1 MSRVCIS
8 RSIRI
13 LQRKTIPSQWSQ
25 NMKFTSRNQPMN
37 TIILFVPQQEAW
49 VVERFG
55 KFDRVLNPGLNFI
68 LPFVDKIKYV
78 QSLKEVASEVPEQAA
93 VTSDNVTLG
102 LDGVLYT
109 KVFDPYKCSYNV
121 ENAEFAIKKLAQTT
135 MRSEI
140 GKITLDTVFRE
151 REVLNVNIV
160 DAINKASEPWGI
172 SCLRYEIRDM
182 TLPHRIQEAMQMQ
195 VEAERKK
202 RASIL
207 ESEGIREAEINV
219 AEGKKK
225 AKILNSEAFQIEQI
239 NIANGEAEAIRA
251 MAEAKARAVV
261 QVSEAIS
268 KQNGMNAVA
277 YSIAEQYVDAFGKLA
292 KTNNTVILPA
302 NSGDVGGM
310 VAQAMTVYK
319 NLASMDQLK
328 TEQASIPVRSTGNIK
343 SGPEE

>member
-13 LQRKTIPSQWSQ
+13 LQRKTYPNQWSQ
-25 NMKFTSRNQPMN
+25 NMTFSSRSLPMN
-37 TIILFVPQQEAW
+37 TVVLFVPQQEAW

-55 KFDRVLNPGLNFI
+55 KFDRILNPGLNLI
-68 LPFVDKIKYV
+68 LPVIDKIKYV

-121 ENAEFAIKKLAQTT
+121 ENADFAIKKLAQTT

-151 REVLNVNIV
+151 REILNVNIV
-160 DAINKASEPWGI
+160 DSINKASEPWGI

-182 TLPHRIQEAMQMQ
+182 TLPLRIQEAMQMQ

-225 AKILNSEAFQIEQI
+225 AKILNSEAFQIEQV
-239 NIANGEAEAIRA
+239 NIATGEAQAIRF
-251 MAEAKARAVV
+251 MAEAKAKAVT
-261 QVSEAIS
+261 QVAEAIS
-268 KQNGMNAVA
+268 QQNGMNAVS

-292 KTNNTVILPA
+292 KTNNTMILPA

-319 NLASMDQLK
+319 NLSNMDQLK
-328 TEQASIPVRSTGNIK
+328 SETALRTDKLTNSKE
-343 SGPEE
+343 

>member
-1 MSRVCIS
+1 MSLS
-8 RSIRI
+8 LHKSIRF
-13 LQRKTIPSQWSQ
+13 LQRKVVLQLLNQ
-25 NMKFTSRNQPMN
+25 NAAFSSRALPLN

-49 VVERFG
+49 VIERFG
-55 KFDRVLNPGLNFI
+55 KFNRILDPGLNFI
-68 LPFVDKIKYV
+68 FPVVDKIKYV

-93 VTSDNVTLG
+93 VTSDNVTLE

-151 REVLNVNIV
+151 REILNVNIV
-160 DAINKASEPWGI
+160 DSINKASEPWGI

-182 TLPHRIQEAMQMQ
+182 TLPIRIQEAMQMQ

-207 ESEGIREAEINV
+207 ESEGMREADINV

-225 AKILNSEAFQIEQI
+225 AKILNSEAFQTEQI
-239 NIANGEAEAIRA
+239 NIANGEAEAIRV
-251 MAEAKARAVV
+251 MAEAKARAVK
-261 QVSEAIS
+261 QVAEAIREE
-268 KQNGMNAVA
+268 NGMNAVA

-292 KTNNTVILPA
+292 KTNNTMILPA

-319 NLASMDQLK
+319 NISNLDQLK
-328 TEQASIPVRSTGNIK
+328 SEAAKNTKE
-343 SGPEE
+343 

>member
-1 MSRVCIS
+1 MSLS
-8 RSIRI
+8 LHKSIRF
-13 LQRKTIPSQWSQ
+13 LQRKVVLQLLNQ
-25 NMKFTSRNQPMN
+25 NAAFSSKALPLN

-49 VVERFG
+49 VIERFG
-55 KFDRVLNPGLNFI
+55 KFNRILDPGLNFI
-68 LPFVDKIKYV
+68 FPVVDKIKYV

-93 VTSDNVTLG
+93 VTSDNVTLE

-151 REVLNVNIV
+151 REILNVNIV
-160 DAINKASEPWGI
+160 DSINKASEPWGI

-182 TLPHRIQEAMQMQ
+182 TLPIRIQEAMQMQ

-207 ESEGIREAEINV
+207 ESEGMREADINV

-225 AKILNSEAFQIEQI
+225 AKILNSEAFQTEQI
-239 NIANGEAEAIRA
+239 NIANGEAEAIRV
-251 MAEAKARAVV
+251 MAEAKARAVK
-261 QVSEAIS
+261 QVAEAIREE
-268 KQNGMNAVA
+268 NGMNAVA

-292 KTNNTVILPA
+292 KTNNTMILPA

-319 NLASMDQLK
+319 NISNLDQLK
-328 TEQASIPVRSTGNIK
+328 SEATKNTK
-343 SGPEE
+343 

>member
-1 MSRVCIS
+1 MSIPRNL
-8 RSIRI
+8 RF
-13 LQRKTIPSQWSQ
+13 LQRKVILTQWGQ
-25 NMKFTSRNQPMN
+25 NAAFSSRALPMN
-37 TIILFVPQQEAW
+37 TVILFVPQQEAW

-55 KFDRVLNPGLNFI
+55 KFNRILDPGLNFI
-68 LPFVDKIKYV
+68 FPIVDKVKYV

-121 ENAEFAIKKLAQTT
+121 ENAEFAIKKMAQTT

-151 REVLNVNIV
+151 RETLNVNIV

-182 TLPHRIQEAMQMQ
+182 TLPLRIQEAMQMQ

-207 ESEGIREAEINV
+207 ESEGIREADINV
-219 AEGKKK
+219 AEGKKR
-225 AKILNSEAFQIEQI
+225 AKILNSEAFQTEQI
-239 NIANGEAEAIRA
+239 NIANGEARAIQL
-251 MAEAKARAVV
+251 MAEAKAKAVT
-261 QVSEAIS
+261 QVAEAIGQ
-268 KQNGMNAVA
+268 QNGMNAVG

-292 KTNNTVILPA
+292 KTNNTMILPA
-302 NSGDVGGM
+302 NTGDVGGM

-319 NLASMDQLK
+319 NLSNLDQ
-328 TEQASIPVRSTGNIK
+328 IK
-343 SGPEE
+343 SETAGSTKKNTQNITFNPES

>member
-1 MSRVCIS
+1 MSLS
-8 RSIRI
+8 LHKSIRF
-13 LQRKTIPSQWSQ
+13 LQRKVVLQLLNQ
-25 NMKFTSRNQPMN
+25 NAAFSSRALPLN

-49 VVERFG
+49 VIERFG
-55 KFDRVLNPGLNFI
+55 KFNRILDPGLNFI
-68 LPFVDKIKYV
+68 FPVVDKIKYV

-93 VTSDNVTLG
+93 VTSDNVTLE

-151 REVLNVNIV
+151 REILNVNIV
-160 DAINKASEPWGI
+160 DSINKASEPWGI

-182 TLPHRIQEAMQMQ
+182 TLPIRIQEAMQMQ

-207 ESEGIREAEINV
+207 ESEGMREADINV

-225 AKILNSEAFQIEQI
+225 AKILNSEAFQTEQI
-239 NIANGEAEAIRA
+239 NIANGEAEAIRV
-251 MAEAKARAVV
+251 MAEAKARAVK
-261 QVSEAIS
+261 QVAEAIREE
-268 KQNGMNAVA
+268 NGMNAVA

-292 KTNNTVILPA
+292 KTNNTMILPA

-319 NLASMDQLK
+319 NISNLDQLK
-328 TEQASIPVRSTGNIK
+328 SEATKNTKE
-343 SGPEE
+343 